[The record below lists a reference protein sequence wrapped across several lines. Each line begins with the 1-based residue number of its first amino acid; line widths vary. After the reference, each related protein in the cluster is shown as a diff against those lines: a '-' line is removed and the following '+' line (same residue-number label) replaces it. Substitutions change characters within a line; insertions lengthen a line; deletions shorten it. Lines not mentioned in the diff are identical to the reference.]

1 MKSFK
6 PNVEK
11 GIPLPPDI
19 RTKKGPNK
27 SIRIIWPFAEMEIG
41 DSFLIPEGVDGQ
53 VAHKAVWKT
62 KYDGRMPESYEFE
75 IRVTEDGKRMWRT
88 N

>member
-6 PNVEK
+6 PDVEK

-27 SIRIIWPFAEMEIG
+27 SVRITWPFAEMEIG
-41 DSFLIPEGVDGQ
+41 DSFAIPPWST
-53 VAHKAVWKT
+53 AHQATKAVWKT
-62 KYDGRMPESYEFE
+62 KYDGRIPESYEFE
-75 IRVTEDGKRMWRT
+75 IRITENGKRMWRT
-88 N
+88 D